1 MWILVVC
8 LDLLS
13 FSISAYQSPFSWSKY
28 TLRSSSEIA
37 SSLTNWKS
45 SPSTMLWWSSLP
57 SSHVHLYYSYPN
69 VCFLS
74 AFEILAACRTSY
86 LQLHLTQCH
95 IHNYINM
102 YICWMNEWISRTNVQ
117 IVLFPPP
124 FAVKILWPIVLR
136 LLSKLL
142 LQQIKIVWGQEALL
156 ESMWNLK
163 HAHTQ
168 PSSV

>member
-37 SSLTNWKS
+37 SSLMPFLAFSLTNWKS

-117 IVLFPPP
+117 IVVFPHPLCSQNIMTYCTQ
-124 FAVKILWPIVLR
+124 VVE
-136 LLSKLL
+136 
-142 LQQIKIVWGQEALL
+142 QALI
-156 ESMWNLK
+156 
-163 HAHTQ
+163 TTD
-168 PSSV
+168 